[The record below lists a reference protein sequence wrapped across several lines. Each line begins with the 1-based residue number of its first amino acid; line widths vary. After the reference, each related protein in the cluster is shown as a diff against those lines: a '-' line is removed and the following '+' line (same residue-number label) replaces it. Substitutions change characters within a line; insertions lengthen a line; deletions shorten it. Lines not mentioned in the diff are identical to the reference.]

1 MPISLDTLLFW
12 CGLALLCVG
21 LFVFLTGK
29 KASDE
34 SKKESNRFE
43 AFGIKIDVNNP
54 SLILIM
60 LGVVMMLSPKFI
72 PQEVKQ
78 AASHDIA
85 VEKPSPPLESSPL
98 VMESDSAS
106 QPPPETATS
115 LSPPAPEA
123 ALPVPA
129 VESNK
134 AVATS
139 ESPKPALSTTV
150 PAPSTAQ
157 VAPKPKAQPPR
168 QVATARPTPD
178 KTDAAPKPKPQ
189 PEPVAPQE
197 TVASQPPPPPALV
210 VAVVADVSDRAG
222 IRESAE
228 AYAKRASGEITQRA
242 GEIFDKDRV
251 LDNGTLADLRDHL
264 QTGEENYAGLCQKW
278 QADILIL
285 GDFRIVTGY
294 STIDSAYWPDYHL
307 HLYNCGTQRS
317 NHEVFKHLNPSNQD
331 SFPFEQAI
339 NQKTMKFLTDSRW
352 VVGS

>member
-1 MPISLDTLLFW
+1 P
-12 CGLALLCVG
+12 
-21 LFVFLTGK
+21 
-29 KASDE
+29 
-34 SKKESNRFE
+34 
-43 AFGIKIDVNNP
+43 
-54 SLILIM
+54 
-60 LGVVMMLSPKFI
+60 
-72 PQEVKQ
+72 
-78 AASHDIA
+78 A
-85 VEKPSPPLESSPL
+85 VEQPSPPVESSPL
-98 VMESDSAS
+98 VMESASAS
-106 QPPPETATS
+106 KTPPETATS
-115 LSPPAPEA
+115 VSPPAPET
-123 ALPVPA
+123 ALPAPT

-134 AVATS
+134 VVVTS
-139 ESPKPALSTTV
+139 ESPKSGPSKAV
-150 PAPSTAQ
+150 PTPTPAQ

-178 KTDAAPKPKPQ
+178 NSEAAPKPKPQ
-189 PEPVAPQE
+189 PEPIAPQE
-197 TVASQPPPPPALV
+197 TVASQPPPSPAMV

-228 AYAKRASGEITQRA
+228 AYARRASGEITQRA

-251 LDNGTLADLRDHL
+251 VDNGTLADLRDHL
-264 QTGEENYAGLCQKW
+264 QTGEEDYAGLCQKW